1 MNKQIFIDVKSKL
14 ETDLSGVVFKV
25 DLYNNQFEHEPEERP
40 FKYPAVFIEFS
51 SIEYFDGTSGVQ
63 KCELEMTL
71 HCGFHSLVDTISFLD
86 TIQLIAQSIH
96 KFGGDYFAP
105 FIRISENMDVNH
117 DNVTVWQIVFRTSLT
132 DENSIVTRDQILT
145 TIDTLELTRDI
156 DIDNIV
162 IRSGDGNF

>member
-25 DLYNNQFEHEPEERP
+25 DLFNNQFDHEPEERP

-51 SIEYFDGTSGVQ
+51 DIQYFDNTSGVQ

-71 HCGFHSLVDTISFLD
+71 HCGFHSLIDTITFLD
-86 TIQLIAQSIH
+86 TIQLISQSIH
-96 KFGGDYFAP
+96 KFGGDYFSP
-105 FIRISENMDVNH
+105 FIRISENMDTNH
-117 DNVTVWQIVFRTSLT
+117 DNVTVWQIVFKTTLT

-145 TIDTLELTRDI
+145 TVNTLELTRFI
-156 DIDNIV
+156 DIDNTI
-162 IRSGDGNF
+162 IRSGDGIF